1 MPSDK
6 LRLTL
11 ARMKHRTL
19 TFLSLGLLLALA
31 LRTVA
36 APLTA
41 PATGWPHATSDIPVD
56 PAVTWGRLD
65 NGLRYAIL
73 PNAEPKDRVSVRLL
87 VHAGSLME
95 TDAQRGLAHFI
106 EHMGFNGTRNY
117 PPGQLIE
124 YFQRLGMAF
133 GPDTNAS
140 TGFERTMYQVE
151 LPKNDADSLREAFKA
166 LRDYADG
173 VLFIPAEIE
182 QERGVIL
189 AEKRDR
195 DSADFRAMEAEWH
208 FLMPQSILPDRMPIG
223 TEDVIRSATREQ
235 FLDFYN
241 SWYRPERMALVVVG
255 QVDPAAVAPL
265 VAAAFGDMKDLAPA
279 RPEPEL
285 GTLAMPQD
293 VRAFVHRDAEL
304 PRIAVSIQTLEPYE
318 FEPDTAANRL
328 KYLPRQ
334 LAYTM
339 LNRRLGELA
348 KKEGAPFTS
357 AEAETDEM
365 LDFLSNSSVEIA
377 TTKPEQ
383 WRPAL
388 AVAEQELR
396 RALEHGFQPAE
407 LREATANMATVLDNA
422 VQQAPTR
429 RSQALAA
436 GLANTILHKNVFE
449 HPTAT
454 RDLYR
459 TALASVTVEDCLAA
473 LRSAWTPPGRLIVVS
488 GNLPAEVD
496 SAAVAAAFGESRAV
510 AVSAPAKIDSATW
523 GYADFGPAGAI
534 VARREIADLG
544 IVQVDFANGVTLNLK
559 KTDFQA
565 ATVMLTARFGGGL
578 LTMPADKPG
587 LDIFT
592 SSAAGLMGLGKHS
605 SDDLRRILAG
615 RSVGANFAVGKN
627 AFVASGK
634 TTPKD
639 LELELQLLAAQATDP
654 GYRPEAERL
663 LHRGMAQFY
672 TQLQHMP
679 EGVFQLEIEQAL
691 AGGDTRFGLPSLE
704 TLSRYTMADVRAWLA
719 PEIAKGP
726 LELSIVG
733 DIDID
738 ASIALAAK
746 TFGALPA
753 RSAKPDYAERRRV
766 SFPAAGTAQER
777 KVQTEIARGTVF
789 VFWPSDDALDA
800 PRNRRLGLL
809 ASVIEDRLRLKIRE
823 GLGGAYSPEV
833 ANNGSD
839 TFPGFGYLLVQIGV
853 DPAQAPAILAAVR
866 EIAESLRTGGITED
880 ELQRAKQPILTQLA
894 ESARTNP
901 YWLGAVLASCREQP
915 QRLDWART
923 RTADVSAITREE
935 IDALAAKYLRPERLV
950 SYSVHPEPLSGA
962 QQPAQPQQAPA
973 PAAK

>member
-1 MPSDK
+1 
-6 LRLTL
+6 
-11 ARMKHRTL
+11 MKHRTL
-19 TFLSLGLLLALA
+19 PFLQLGLLLALG
-31 LRTVA
+31 LRAVA

-41 PATGWPHATSDIPVD
+41 PATDWPHATSDIPVD

-65 NGLRYAIL
+65 NGLRYAVL

-87 VHAGSLME
+87 VEAGSLME

-140 TGFERTMYQVE
+140 TGLERTLYQVE

-173 VLFIPAEIE
+173 ILFLPEEIE

-195 DSADFRAMEAEWH
+195 DSADYRTMEAEWH
-208 FLMPQSILPDRMPIG
+208 FLMPHSVLPDRMPIG
-223 TEDVIRSATREQ
+223 SEEVIRTATREQ

-241 SWYRPERMALVVVG
+241 TWYRPERMALVVVG
-255 QVDPAAVAPL
+255 QVDPGSVAPL
-265 VAAAFGDMKDLAPA
+265 IAAAFGDMKGLAPT
-279 RPEPEL
+279 RPQPEL
-285 GTLAMPQD
+285 GQIEMPQD
-293 VRAFVHRDAEL
+293 VRALVHRDAEL
-304 PRIAVSIQTLEPYE
+304 PRITASIQTLAPYA

-339 LNRRLGELA
+339 LNRRFDELA

-357 AEAETDEM
+357 AEAGTNEM
-365 LDFLSNSSVEIA
+365 LDFLANSSLEIS

-383 WRPAL
+383 WHPAL

-429 RSQALAA
+429 RSPALSA
-436 GLANTILHKNVFE
+436 GLANSILHQNVFE
-449 HPTAT
+449 HPTTT
-454 RDLYR
+454 RELYR
-459 TALASVTVEDCLAA
+459 KALASVTVEDCLAA
-473 LRSAWTPPGRLIVVS
+473 LRTAWKAAGRQIVVS

-496 SAAVAAAFGESRAV
+496 AASVVAAFSESRAA
-510 AVSAPAKIDSATW
+510 AVDAPAKIAEATW

-534 VARREIADLG
+534 AARREIANLG

-565 ATVMLTARFGGGL
+565 ATVLLTARLGGGL
-578 LTMPADKPG
+578 LTLPADKPG

-592 SSAAGLMGLGKHS
+592 SAAAGLMGLGKHS
-605 SDDLRRILAG
+605 TDDLHRILAG
-615 RSVGANFAVGKN
+615 RTVGAALSVGKN
-627 AFVASGK
+627 AFLISGK
-634 TTPKD
+634 TTPQD

-663 LHRGMAQFY
+663 LQRSMAQFY
-672 TQLQHMP
+672 ARLEHMP
-679 EGVFQLEIEQAL
+679 EGLFQLEIERAL
-691 AGGDTRFGLPSLE
+691 AGGDPRFGLPPME
-704 TLSRYTMADVRAWLA
+704 TLARYTMADVRGWLA
-719 PEIAKGP
+719 PELTKGP
-726 LELSIVG
+726 LELSIIG
-733 DIDID
+733 DIDIE
-738 ASIALAAK
+738 ATIALAAK

-753 RSAKPDYAERRRV
+753 RSAKPAYEAERRV
-766 SFPAAGTAQER
+766 AFPSAGTAQER
-777 KVQTEIARGTVF
+777 KVPTEIARGNVF

-800 PRNRRLGLL
+800 PRNRRLGVL

-823 GLGGAYSPEV
+823 GLGGAYSPQA
-833 ANNGSD
+833 ANSGSD

-853 DPAQAPAILAAVR
+853 DPAQAPTILAAVR
-866 EIAESLRTGGITED
+866 EIAETLRTGGITED
-880 ELQRAKQPILTQLA
+880 ELQRAKQPILTQIV
-894 ESARTNP
+894 ESTRTNP
-901 YWLGAVLASCREQP
+901 YWLGAVLSACREQP

-923 RTADVSAITREE
+923 RTSDVTAITREE
-935 IDALAAKYLRPERLV
+935 IDAFAAKYLRPERLV
-950 SYSVHPEPLSGA
+950 SYVVLPEPM
-962 QQPAQPQQAPA
+962 PAAPGVPA
-973 PAAK
+973 PAK

>member
-1 MPSDK
+1 
-6 LRLTL
+6 
-11 ARMKHRTL
+11 MKHRTL
-19 TFLSLGLLLALA
+19 PFLLIGLLLTFA
-31 LRTVA
+31 LRAVA

-41 PATGWPHATSDIPVD
+41 PATDWPHVTSDIPVD

-87 VHAGSLME
+87 IASGSLME

-140 TGFERTMYQVE
+140 TGLERTMYQVE

-173 VLFIPAEIE
+173 NLFLPAEIE

-195 DSADFRAMEAEWH
+195 DSADYRAMEAEWH
-208 FLMPQSILPDRMPIG
+208 FLMPHSILPDRMPIG
-223 TEDVIRSATREQ
+223 TEDVIRTATREQ

-241 SWYRPERMALVVVG
+241 TWYRPERMALVVVG
-255 QVDPAAVAPL
+255 QVDPAAVAAL
-265 VAAAFGDMKDLAPA
+265 VAAAFGDMKSLAPP
-279 RPEPEL
+279 RPAPPL
-285 GTLAMPQD
+285 GTIDMPQD
-293 VRAFVHRDAEL
+293 VRAYVHRDAEL
-304 PRIAVSIQTLEPYE
+304 PRITVSIQTLVPYA

-339 LNRRLGELA
+339 LNRRLEELA
-348 KKEGAPFTS
+348 KKEGVPFTS
-357 AEAETDEM
+357 AEAKTDEM
-365 LDFLSNSSVEIA
+365 LDFLSNSSFEIT

-407 LREATANMATVLDNA
+407 LSEATANMSTILDNA

-429 RSQALAA
+429 RSPALSA

-454 RDLYR
+454 RELYR
-459 TALASVTVEDCLAA
+459 PALAKVTVDDCLAA
-473 LRSAWTPPGRLIVVS
+473 LRTAWAAPGRMIVVS

-496 SAAVAAAFGESRAV
+496 AAAVTAAFAESRAV
-510 AVSAPAKIDSATW
+510 AVAAPAKIDSASW
-523 GYADFGPAGAI
+523 GYADFGPAGSI
-534 VARREIADLG
+534 TARREVADLG

-565 ATVMLTARFGGGL
+565 ATIQLTARLGGGL
-578 LTMPADKPG
+578 LSMPADKPG
-587 LDIFT
+587 LDLFT
-592 SSAAGLMGLGKHS
+592 SAAAGLMGLGKHS

-615 RSVGANFAVGKN
+615 RSVGASLAVGKN
-627 AFVASGK
+627 AFVVSGR
-634 TTPKD
+634 TTPQD

-663 LHRGMAQFY
+663 LLRGMAQLY
-672 TQLQHMP
+672 TRLGHMP
-679 EGVFQLEIEQAL
+679 EGTFQLEIERAL
-691 AGGDTRFGLPSLE
+691 AGGDPRFGIPPLE

-719 PEIAKGP
+719 PELAKGP

-733 DIDID
+733 DIDIE
-738 ASIALAAK
+738 ATIALAAK

-753 RSAKPDYAERRRV
+753 RSAKPAYKAERRLA
-766 SFPAAGTAQER
+766 FPAVGSAQER

-789 VFWPSDDALDA
+789 VFWPTDDALDA
-800 PRNRRLGLL
+800 PRNRRLGVL

-823 GLGGAYSPEV
+823 GLGGAYSPQS

-839 TFPGFGYLLVQIGV
+839 TFPGYGYLLVQIGV
-853 DPAQAPAILAAVR
+853 EPAQAPTILAAVR
-866 EIAESLRTGGITED
+866 EIAESLRTGGITDD

-901 YWLGAVLASCREQP
+901 YWLGAVLAACREQP

-923 RTADVSAITREE
+923 RTADVTAITREE
-935 IDALAAKYLRPERLV
+935 INAFAAKYLQPERLV
-950 SYSVHPEPLSGA
+950 SYIVLPEPL
-962 QQPAQPQQAPA
+962 
-973 PAAK
+973 PAATPTTQTGTGK

>member
-1 MPSDK
+1 
-6 LRLTL
+6 
-11 ARMKHRTL
+11 MKHRTL
-19 TFLSLGLLLALA
+19 PFLLIGLLLTFA
-31 LRTVA
+31 LRAVA

-41 PATGWPHATSDIPVD
+41 PATDWPHVTSDIPVD

-87 VHAGSLME
+87 IASGSLME

-140 TGFERTMYQVE
+140 TGLERTMYQVE

-173 VLFIPAEIE
+173 NLFLPAEIE

-195 DSADFRAMEAEWH
+195 DSADYRAMEAEWH
-208 FLMPQSILPDRMPIG
+208 FLMPHSILPDRMPIG
-223 TEDVIRSATREQ
+223 TEDVIRTATREQ

-241 SWYRPERMALVVVG
+241 TWYRPERMALVVVG

-265 VAAAFGDMKDLAPA
+265 VAAAFGDMKSLAPP
-279 RPEPEL
+279 RPAPPL
-285 GTLAMPQD
+285 GTIDMPQD
-293 VRAFVHRDAEL
+293 VRAYVHRDAEL
-304 PRIAVSIQTLEPYE
+304 PRITVSIQTLVPYA

-339 LNRRLGELA
+339 LNRRLEELA
-348 KKEGAPFTS
+348 KKEGVPFTS
-357 AEAETDEM
+357 AEAKTDEM
-365 LDFLSNSSVEIA
+365 LDFLSNSSFEIT

-407 LREATANMATVLDNA
+407 LSEATANMSTILDNA

-429 RSQALAA
+429 RSPALSA

-454 RDLYR
+454 RELYR
-459 TALASVTVEDCLAA
+459 PALAKVTVDDCLAA
-473 LRSAWTPPGRLIVVS
+473 LRTAWAAPGRMIVVS

-496 SAAVAAAFGESRAV
+496 AAAVTAAFAESRAV
-510 AVSAPAKIDSATW
+510 AVAAPAKIDSASW
-523 GYADFGPAGAI
+523 GYADFGPAGSI
-534 VARREIADLG
+534 TARREVADLG

-565 ATVMLTARFGGGL
+565 ATIQLTARLGGGL
-578 LTMPADKPG
+578 LSMPADKPG
-587 LDIFT
+587 LDLFT
-592 SSAAGLMGLGKHS
+592 SAAAGLMGLGKHS

-615 RSVGANFAVGKN
+615 RSVGASLAVGKN
-627 AFVASGK
+627 AFVVSGR
-634 TTPKD
+634 TTPQD

-663 LHRGMAQFY
+663 LLRGMAQLY
-672 TQLQHMP
+672 TRLGHMP
-679 EGVFQLEIEQAL
+679 EGTFQLEIERAL
-691 AGGDTRFGLPSLE
+691 AGGDPRFGIPPLE

-719 PEIAKGP
+719 PELAKGP

-733 DIDID
+733 DIDIE
-738 ASIALAAK
+738 ATIALAAK

-753 RSAKPDYAERRRV
+753 RSAKPAYKAERRLA
-766 SFPAAGTAQER
+766 FPAVGSAQER

-789 VFWPSDDALDA
+789 VFWPTDDALDA
-800 PRNRRLGLL
+800 PRNRRLGVL

-823 GLGGAYSPEV
+823 GLGGAYSPQS

-839 TFPGFGYLLVQIGV
+839 TFPGYGYLLVQIGV
-853 DPAQAPAILAAVR
+853 EPAQAPTILAAVR
-866 EIAESLRTGGITED
+866 EIAESLRTGGITDD

-901 YWLGAVLASCREQP
+901 YWLGAVLAACREQP

-923 RTADVSAITREE
+923 RTADVTAITREE
-935 IDALAAKYLRPERLV
+935 INAFAAKYLQPERLV
-950 SYSVHPEPLSGA
+950 SYIVLPEPL
-962 QQPAQPQQAPA
+962 
-973 PAAK
+973 PAATPTTQTGTGK

>member
-1 MPSDK
+1 
-6 LRLTL
+6 
-11 ARMKHRTL
+11 MKHRTL
-19 TFLSLGLLLALA
+19 PFLPIGLLLALA
-31 LRTVA
+31 IRAVA

-41 PATGWPHATSDIPVD
+41 PAADWPHVTSDIPVD

-87 VHAGSLME
+87 IESGSLME

-140 TGFERTMYQVE
+140 TGLERTMYQVE

-173 VLFIPAEIE
+173 NLFLPEEIE

-195 DSADFRAMEAEWH
+195 DSADYRAMEAEWH
-208 FLMPQSILPDRMPIG
+208 FLMPHSILPDRMPIG
-223 TEDVIRSATREQ
+223 TEGVIRTATREQ

-241 SWYRPERMALVVVG
+241 TWYRPERMALVVVG

-265 VAAAFGDMKDLAPA
+265 VAAAFGDMKGLAPA

-285 GTLAMPQD
+285 GTIDMPQD

-304 PRIAVSIQTLEPYE
+304 PRITASIQTLEPYA

-339 LNRRLGELA
+339 LNRRLEELA

-357 AEAETDEM
+357 ANTETNEM
-365 LDFLSNSSVEIA
+365 LDFLSNSSVEFV

-388 AVAEQELR
+388 AMAEQELR

-407 LREATANMATVLDNA
+407 LREATANMATMLDNA

-429 RSQALAA
+429 RSPALSA

-449 HPTAT
+449 HPSTT
-454 RDLYR
+454 RELYR
-459 TALASVTVEDCLAA
+459 GALATVTVDDCLAA
-473 LRSAWTPPGRLIVVS
+473 LRAAWSAAGRRVVVS

-496 SAAVAAAFGESRAV
+496 AAAVVAAYGESHAT
-510 AVSAPAKIDSATW
+510 AVSAPAKIDNATW
-523 GYADFGPAGAI
+523 GYTDFGPAGAI
-534 VARREIADLG
+534 TARREIADLG

-565 ATVMLTARFGGGL
+565 STILITARLGGGL
-578 LTMPADKPG
+578 LTLPADKPG
-587 LDIFT
+587 LDLFT
-592 SSAAGLMGLGKHS
+592 SAAAGLMGLGKHS

-615 RSVGANFAVGKN
+615 RSVGAALAVGKN
-627 AFVASGK
+627 AFVVSGK

-663 LHRGMAQFY
+663 LKRSLAQVY
-672 TQLQHMP
+672 ARLGHMP
-679 EGVFQLEIEQAL
+679 EGAFQLEIERAL
-691 AGGDTRFGLPSLE
+691 ASDDPRFGLPPME
-704 TLSRYTMADVRAWLA
+704 TLARYTMADVRAWLA
-719 PEIAKGP
+719 PELAKGT

-733 DIDID
+733 DIDIE
-738 ASIALAAK
+738 ATIALAAR
-746 TFGALPA
+746 TFGAIPA
-753 RSAKPDYAERRRV
+753 RSAKPAYDAQRRV
-766 SFPAAGTAQER
+766 AFPAAGTAQER
-777 KVQTEIARGTVF
+777 KVQTEIARGTVY
-789 VFWPSDDALDA
+789 VFWPTDDALDA

-809 ASVIEDRLRLKIRE
+809 SSVIEDRLRLKIRE
-823 GLGGAYSPEV
+823 GLGGAYSPQ
-833 ANNGSD
+833 AGNDGSD
-839 TFPGFGYLLVQIGV
+839 TFPGYGYMLVQIGV

-880 ELQRAKQPILTQLA
+880 ELQRAKQPILTQIA

-901 YWLGAVLASCREQP
+901 YWLGAVLSSCRELP

-923 RTADVSAITREE
+923 RTADVTAITREE
-935 IDALAAKYLRPERLV
+935 INAFAAKYLLPERLV
-950 SYSVHPEPLSGA
+950 SYVVLPEPM
-962 QQPAQPQQAPA
+962 
-973 PAAK
+973 PAAAPTAPNSTPSPAGK